1 MYELYFTYLGRRL
14 HVRARLHGGVSA
26 LLGDRGRVRRL
37 RRSPG
42 QPRRDAFGGFAGAS
56 REAAGV
62 QAAVGW
68 TFPWASSLGSD
79 FNFDFYVWFS
89 EEQQREGSIEYN
101 YRRGGHAMDEEGLA
115 NKRAQRATPS
125 RLVIRRA
132 RAAFQ

>member
-1 MYELYFTYLGRRL
+1 MFGPDYTAGCP
-14 HVRARLHGGVSA
+14 HCSA
-26 LLGDRGRVRRL
+26 IAD
-37 RRSPG
+37 
-42 QPRRDAFGGFAGAS
+42 GFDG
-56 REAAGV
+56 
-62 QAAVGW
+62 
-68 TFPWASSLGSD
+68 
-79 FNFDFYVWFS
+79 FDFYVWFS